1 MTRGSRRRDV
11 QSRKWTCSPSPSQ
24 GCALT
29 LAEHG
34 HLSPHTS
41 RLALSCPL
49 FRKGE
54 WLQASH
60 ARGLSL
66 MKPNFGSDR
75 NQSPGQGEGRDRPR
89 AVRNSG
95 PRHTPLVHGGPG
107 SWGAGPPAE
116 PAAPD
121 ATLTPGLASNHLSPP
136 LASAAVY
143 SEPPA
148 QCHCPQDRSCLTQP
162 GTWPC
167 QPST

>member
-11 QSRKWTCSPSPSQ
+11 QGRKWTCSPSPSQ

-66 MKPNFGSDR
+66 MKPNFRSDR

-121 ATLTPGLASNHLSPP
+121 ATLTPGLASNRLSPL
-136 LASAAVY
+136 LAGTAVY

-148 QCHCPQDRSCLTQP
+148 RCHCPQDRSCLTQP

-167 QPST
+167 QPSA